1 MSEIRVSQVE
11 NGYIVQETN
20 ALTRTMVFATLDEVM
35 QEMLTEFEGRY
46 AGMGGDSYGR
56 VTIDRGGKET
66 GSVT

>member
-35 QEMLTEFEGRY
+35 QIIQGHCADKLP
-46 AGMGGDSYGR
+46 A
-56 VTIDRGGKET
+56 
-66 GSVT
+66 